1 MKLLKI
7 ALALMSLSGSLEAQ
21 DININGTISRTLK
34 IPMIH
39 SSNTRSPQLL
49 SSEKTK
55 QIKLLKIE
63 LSEKSKQ
70 LFANKAHHALAHIN
84 EFSNSALQRS
94 ERFPTK
100 IQLGMNDVP
109 VLNQGNHGSCVVFA
123 ITAAID
129 AVLNKGDYISQLC
142 QLQVGNYLEA
152 NGYSPS
158 GWNGSIGRSVL
169 SQIESTGIINKQE
182 QTTQGCGGLV
192 DYPIN
197 SEDPTSSMTLDEF
210 HQLSEPFDHETV
222 SWWTLLDVFD
232 VATTRIDTSE
242 TLANV
247 KKSLSNGDRV
257 AFGVLLLDFEYG
269 LMGAVG
275 TKNATYDT
283 WVLTPEI
290 ARDIYMKPFF
300 GGHEMIITGYDDNA
314 VAIDDKGRPHK
325 GLLTLRNSWG
335 EQVGDHG
342 NFYMSYD
349 YFVLLVIEAQRIH
362 NAVND
367 EATVP
372 SDSDKSA

>member
-1 MKLLKI
+1 
-7 ALALMSLSGSLEAQ
+7 MSLSGSLEAQ